1 MKLSHVVAAVSLSV
15 SGLALSAGAKSELNC
30 EVKGKKVHVKDEA
43 ACTKKNGVW
52 LPAAAAPAADKAAAP
67 DADKAAAPAAE
78 GAAVDASA
86 PAAEKVE
93 AEPKK

>member
-15 SGLALSAGAKSELNC
+15 SGLAFSADAKSELNC

-52 LPAAAAPAADKAAAP
+52 MPAAAAPA
-67 DADKAAAPAAE
+67 ADKAAAPAAE

-86 PAAEKVE
+86 PAAAAPAAEKVE